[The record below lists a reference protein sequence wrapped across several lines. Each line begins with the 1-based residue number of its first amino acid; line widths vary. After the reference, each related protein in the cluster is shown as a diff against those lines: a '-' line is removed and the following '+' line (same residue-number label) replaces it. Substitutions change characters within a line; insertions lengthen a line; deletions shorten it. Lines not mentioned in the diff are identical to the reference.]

1 VKLTVIDNAIG
12 KNYQNLIKENFSN
25 HKIAWY
31 FTENITKQ
39 TSNIP
44 SSGFSHTI
52 FKDSNPT
59 GPFFN
64 LVLPILLEGLDK
76 YQEGLEIKDL
86 YRIRAA
92 MFIKDQ
98 TSTEYNE
105 PHIDHEFKHYTMIY
119 YILDSDGPT
128 RIFSDEQVIEEIE
141 PKQGRVIF
149 FPGDTYHASSS
160 PKKHSRRMVI
170 NYNFMI

>member
-1 VKLTVIDNAIG
+1 MKLTVIDNVIG
-12 KNYQNLIKENFSN
+12 KNYQNLIEENFSN

-31 FTENITKQ
+31 FAENITKQ
-39 TSNIP
+39 TSDIP

-64 LVLPILLEGLDK
+64 LVLPILLESLDK

-92 MFIKDQ
+92 MFVKNQAD
-98 TSTEYNE
+98 TLHNA
-105 PHIDHEFKHYTMIY
+105 PHIDHTFKHYTMIY
-119 YILDSDGPT
+119 YILDSDGAT
-128 RIFSDEQVIEEIE
+128 RIFSEGKVIDEVEH
-141 PKQGRVIF
+141 KKGRAVF
-149 FPGDTYHASSS
+149 FSGDTYHASAT
-160 PKKHSRRMVI
+160 PKKYPKRMVI
-170 NYNFMI
+170 NYNFLI